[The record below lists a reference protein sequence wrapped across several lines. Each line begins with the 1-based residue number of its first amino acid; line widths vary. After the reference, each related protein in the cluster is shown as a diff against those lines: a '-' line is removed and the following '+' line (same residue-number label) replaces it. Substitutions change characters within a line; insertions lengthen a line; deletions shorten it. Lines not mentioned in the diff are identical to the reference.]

1 MPGINHNVGM
11 QWRGGWEG
19 GLLVQELGEEG
30 KRSGKWHGH
39 AALPMKSRL
48 HIKLSKRGVMFVHL
62 LLAHLVATLM

>member
-1 MPGINHNVGM
+1 MWGCSGEGAG
-11 QWRGGWEG
+11 RG